1 MTLSGKWQK
10 VGKQN
15 VNMLFNKVFGE
26 NENCLLFLPKKLKV
40 LLANPIVHLAL
51 K

>member
-1 MTLSGKWQK
+1 MELKKKFWVNGIMTLSGKWQK

-26 NENCLLFLPKKLKV
+26 NENCLLFLP
-40 LLANPIVHLAL
+40 
-51 K
+51 